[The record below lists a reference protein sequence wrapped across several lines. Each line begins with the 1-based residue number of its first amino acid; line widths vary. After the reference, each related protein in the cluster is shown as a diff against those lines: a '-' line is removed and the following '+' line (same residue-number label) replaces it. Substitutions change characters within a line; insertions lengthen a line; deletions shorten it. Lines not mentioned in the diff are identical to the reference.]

1 MGRLNNS
8 LDFILSTVCA
18 DIDWAAYLGVLKPKG
33 KLCIV
38 GVPPGDIR
46 VSAMHLIMG
55 QKSVCGN
62 PVGSPSLIRE
72 MLEFSARN
80 GIEAQIERMPMD
92 QVNEALDRLKS
103 NKARYRIV
111 LEN

>member
-1 MGRLNNS
+1 
-8 LDFILSTVCA
+8 
-18 DIDWAAYLGVLKPKG
+18 
-33 KLCIV
+33 
-38 GVPPGDIR
+38 
-46 VSAMHLIMG
+46 MHLIMG